1 MWQLVLG
8 APVQLRRGAT
18 DQCAELGWVE
28 GNDGVNALGNDR
40 KNPVLVSDIGEDD

>member
-1 MWQLVLG
+1 MLEEM
-8 APVQLRRGAT
+8 AT
-18 DQCAELGWVE
+18 ERAGRWPSIWIGGNGPQNTE